1 MKKFILLPILALFFL
16 FSCEKDS
23 PKPELPTLMNLKV
36 MKEKKLS
43 SGTITTEP
51 KTAIIH
57 VWNAE
62 NSEFDIDASPDI
74 IFGYAYDKS
83 SASFKTMKYGAI
95 GSVMKEKIEPGRYFI
110 YVLLPKSS
118 DRSSL
123 AYSYSYFEI
132 KAGQT
137 LDLFK
142 VFSYDISSGTFEQ
155 WSENQ

>member
-1 MKKFILLPILALFFL
+1 MKKLILLPILALIFL

-23 PKPELPTLMNLKV
+23 PKPEVPTLMNLKV

-43 SGTITTEP
+43 SGTINTEP

-62 NSEFDIDASPDI
+62 GSEFDVAASPDI

-95 GSVMKEKIEPGRYFI
+95 GSVMKEKIEPGRYFV

-118 DRSSL
+118 EKSSL

-137 LDLFK
+137 LDLLK
-142 VFSYDISSGTFEQ
+142 VFNYDVSPGTFEQ
-155 WSENQ
+155 WDENQ

>member
-1 MKKFILLPILALFFL
+1 MKKRILLPILALIFL

-36 MKEKKLS
+36 MIEKKLS
-43 SGTITTEP
+43 SGTIATEP

-62 NSEFDIDASPDI
+62 GSEFDIAASPDI
-74 IFGYAYDKS
+74 LFGYAYDRS

-95 GSVMKEKIEPGRYFI
+95 GSVMREKIEPGRYFV

-118 DRSSL
+118 DSSSL

-142 VFSYDISSGTFEQ
+142 VFSHDIGSGTYEQ
-155 WSENQ
+155 WGDNQ